1 MKKLRGKPL
10 IYSNELKIAV
20 AREYLTTN
28 LGFGRLGEK
37 YGLSKDTVAFMVKWY
52 KATYPEGEPGT
63 TAEGPA
69 ASVDNSNSELAALRQ
84 QLKEAQLKIAGY
96 ETMMSIAQKELD
108 IDIVKKFG
116 TKQSGK

>member
-10 IYSNELKIAV
+10 IYSDELKIAV
-20 AREYLTTN
+20 AREYLTSN
-28 LGFGRLGEK
+28 LGFGRLAQK
-37 YGLSKDTVAFMVKWY
+37 HGLSKDTVSYMIKWY
-52 KATYPEGEPGT
+52 KTTYPEGELKVST
-63 TAEGPA
+63 A
-69 ASVDNSNSELAALRQ
+69 ASASAGDSSELAALRQ

>member
-1 MKKLRGKPL
+1 MKMKKLRGKPL

-20 AREYLTTN
+20 AREYLTSN
-28 LGFGRLGEK
+28 LGYGRLAEK
-37 YGLSKDTVAFMVKWY
+37 HGLSRATVAFIVKWY
-52 KATYPEGEPGT
+52 KATYPEGEVKT
-63 TAEGPA
+63 TTEEQAPSGD
-69 ASVDNSNSELAALRQ
+69 SSELAALRR